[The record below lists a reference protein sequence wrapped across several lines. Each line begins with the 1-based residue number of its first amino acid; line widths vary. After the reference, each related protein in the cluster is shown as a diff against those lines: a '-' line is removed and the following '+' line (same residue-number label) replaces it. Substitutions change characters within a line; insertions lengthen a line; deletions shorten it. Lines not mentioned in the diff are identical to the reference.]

1 MVSDQALF
9 RDYRRYGDLRAREQ
23 LVERFLPLAK
33 RLADRYENSSEP
45 LDDLVQV
52 ASLALV
58 KAIDRFDSER
68 GHDFASYAVPTILGE
83 LRRHFRDFSWR
94 VHVTRGEQERV
105 LVVSKAIEKLSAE
118 LGRSPRP
125 AEVARRLAMP
135 VEKVLAAMEAG
146 NAYSTLSLEAPLNPS
161 GDTLGDSLG
170 RSDDRF
176 ERIEYRAAAEQ
187 AVRALPPRERTIV
200 YLRFAEGL
208 SQREI
213 GARIG
218 LSQMHVSRLLRRAID
233 RMRIVT
239 EATA

>member
-1 MVSDQALF
+1 MVSDEALF
-9 RDYRRYGDLRAREQ
+9 RDYRRNGDLRARTQ

-68 GHDFASYAVPTILGE
+68 GDFASYAVPTILGE
-83 LRRHFRDFSWR
+83 LRRHFRDYSWR

-135 VEKVLAAMEAG
+135 VEKVLHAMEAA
-146 NAYSTLSLEAPLNPS
+146 NAYSTLSLEAPVNPS

-170 RSDDRF
+170 RPDDRF
-176 ERIEYRAAAEQ
+176 EQIEYRAAAEQ

-208 SQREI
+208 SQQEI